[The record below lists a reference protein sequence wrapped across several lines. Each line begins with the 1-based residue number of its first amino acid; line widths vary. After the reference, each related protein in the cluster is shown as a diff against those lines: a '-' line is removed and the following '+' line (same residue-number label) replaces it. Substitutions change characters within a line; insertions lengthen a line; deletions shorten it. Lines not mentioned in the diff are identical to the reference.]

1 MTKLKV
7 LTIVGLTASG
17 KTELAVKLAKKYI
30 GEIINADSRQIYKGM
45 SIGTAKPKG
54 KWIKTGKQKSFIYK
68 GIRHHLIDFLEPNK
82 GFNVAKYKKLAIKT
96 IKSVTSRNKLP
107 ILVGGTGLYLK
118 AVIDNLI
125 IPQIPPQPKLR
136 QQLEKQLKQKGLG
149 WLYGKLIR
157 LDPGAYSII
166 DPHNP
171 RRVIRALE
179 ITLISKKPFSTQR
192 KKGKELFNSLQIGIN
207 ISPKQLKKRINKRA
221 KLMLKAGLLKEIKS
235 LIKKYGSDQK
245 AFDAIGY
252 REIINYLNS
261 AITLKKAIELIK
273 KNTQAYA
280 RRQSTWFKK
289 DKRIHWVKTIKEAEK
304 LTNNFLDKKL

>member
-17 KTELAVKLAKKYI
+17 KTELAVKLAKKYN

-54 KWIKTGKQKSFIYK
+54 KWIKTGKQKLFIYK

-82 GFNVAKYKKLAIKT
+82 EFNVAKYKKLAIKI

-107 ILVGGTGLYLK
+107 ILVGGTGLYIK
-118 AVIDNLI
+118 AVIDNLK
-125 IPQIPPQPKLR
+125 IPNIKPQLKLR
-136 QQLEKQLKQKGLG
+136 RNLEEEIRKNGLAT
-149 WLYGKLIR
+149 LYNKLIK
-157 LDPGAYSII
+157 LDPEAAYVI
-166 DPHNP
+166 DPSNP
-171 RRVIRALE
+171 RRIIRALE
-179 ITLISKKPFSTQR
+179 IIMVSKKPFSAQR

-207 ISPKQLKKRINKRA
+207 ISPKQLKKRINKRVR
-221 KLMLKAGLLKEIKS
+221 LMLKAGLLKEIKS
-235 LIKKYGSDQK
+235 LIKKCGSDQK

-252 REIINYLNS
+252 REIINYLNNT
-261 AITLKKAIELIK
+261 ATLKKAIELIK

-280 RRQSTWFKK
+280 RRQLTWFKK

-304 LTNNFLDKKL
+304 LTNNFLSKKL